1 MCRRASAG
9 RSRLRPPHRIGG
21 RPSGKSR
28 QRPALEQTAAEA
40 DSTAAA
46 QNASADALEQQA
58 AAARAALPYPQR
70 AEAQAALDAL
80 EASRTAL
87 RTGMEQAQH
96 SLKQAEQ
103 AYAAAKAAVD
113 ALQTQQAT
121 AETAGPAQPLEFL
134 QAEQARLAAA
144 ALPCGSRPSS
154 WPHSCCPTALRQK
167 NTAQPLP
174 PAPSW
179 NSAGSG

>member
-1 MCRRASAG
+1 
-9 RSRLRPPHRIGG
+9 
-21 RPSGKSR
+21 
-28 QRPALEQTAAEA
+28 
-40 DSTAAA
+40 
-46 QNASADALEQQA
+46 
-58 AAARAALPYPQR
+58 
-70 AEAQAALDAL
+70 
-80 EASRTAL
+80 
-87 RTGMEQAQH
+87 MEQAQH

-154 WPHSCCPTALRQK
+154 WPHSGCPTVQPLK
-167 NTAQPLP
+167 NTAPLP
-174 PAPSW
+174 KRALNL